1 MIKLIGILIIV
12 IGFMWKKDTIA
23 VVVIAGIA
31 TGLVSGMSI
40 NEVVSILG
48 RAFVENRYMSVFI
61 ISLPIIGLL
70 ERYGLRERAAYLI
83 GKIKSVTVG
92 KLTSL
97 YLVIRTVA
105 SMFGLRL
112 GGHVQFIRPLI
123 LPMAE
128 GAAEARYKVVDK
140 KDSETIKG
148 LEAAVEN
155 YGNFFGQNFFVASGG
170 VLLIV
175 GVLKEL
181 KYKVEAIDIAK
192 ASLPIAIIIMVVG
205 SIQFFYYD
213 KKFDKKYN
221 VHKDSKPLKG
231 DGPDA

>member
-23 VVVIAGIA
+23 VVVIAGIT
-31 TGLVSGMSI
+31 TGLVSGI
-40 NEVVSILG
+40 PFNKVVEILG

-61 ISLPIIGLL
+61 ISLPVIGLL
-70 ERYGLRERAAYLI
+70 ERYGLRERAAHLI

-105 SMFGLRL
+105 AMFGIRL

-123 LPMAE
+123 LPMAQ
-128 GAAEARYKVVDK
+128 GAAETRYKALEKEDL
-140 KDSETIKG
+140 ETIKG
-148 LEAAVEN
+148 LEASVEN

-181 KYKVEAIDIAK
+181 KYTVEAIDIAK
-192 ASLPIAIIIMVVG
+192 ASLPIAIIIMLIG

-213 KKFDKKYN
+213 RKFDKKYN
-221 VHKDSKPLKG
+221 INKNKKS
-231 DGPDA
+231 

>member
-1 MIKLIGILIIV
+1 MKLIGILIIV

-23 VVVIAGIA
+23 VVVVAGIT
-31 TGLVSGMSI
+31 TGLVSGI
-40 NEVVSILG
+40 PFNKVVEILG

-61 ISLPIIGLL
+61 ISLPVIGLL

-97 YLVIRTVA
+97 YLIIRTLA
-105 SMFGLRL
+105 AMFGIRL

-128 GAAEARYKVVDK
+128 GAAEARYKVIDK
-140 KDSETIKG
+140 EDSQTIKG

-181 KYKVEAIDIAK
+181 KYTVEAIDIAK
-192 ASLPIAIIIMVVG
+192 ASLPIAIIIMLIG

-221 VHKDSKPLKG
+221 VNKNSKSTKG
-231 DGPDA
+231 GGFDA

>member
-23 VVVIAGIA
+23 VVVIAGIT
-31 TGLVSGMSI
+31 TGLVSGI
-40 NEVVSILG
+40 PFNKVVEILG
-48 RAFVENRYMSVFI
+48 RAFVENRYMSIFI
-61 ISLPIIGLL
+61 ISLPVIGLL
-70 ERYGLRERAAYLI
+70 ERYGLKERAAYLI
-83 GKIKSVTVG
+83 GKIESVTVG

-105 SMFGLRL
+105 AMFGIRL

-123 LPMAE
+123 LPMAQ
-128 GAAEARYKVVDK
+128 GAAETRYKK
-140 KDSETIKG
+140 LEKDDLETIKG
-148 LEAAVEN
+148 LEASVEN

-181 KYKVEAIDIAK
+181 NYSVEAVEIAK
-192 ASLPIAIIIMVVG
+192 ASLPIAIIIMIIG

-213 KKFDKKYN
+213 RKLDKKYN
-221 VHKDSKPLKG
+221 INKNEKSSKEG
-231 DGPDA
+231 GIDV

>member
-12 IGFMWKKDTIA
+12 VGFILKMDTIA
-23 VVVIAGIA
+23 VVVVAGIS
-31 TGLVSGMSI
+31 TGLVAGMPF
-40 NEVVSILG
+40 NEIVETLG
-48 RAFVENRYMSVFI
+48 KAFVENRYMSIFI
-61 ISLPIIGLL
+61 MSIPVIGIL

-83 GKIKSVTVG
+83 GKIKSATVG
-92 KLTSL
+92 RLTSI
-97 YLVIRTVA
+97 YLIIRTA
-105 SMFGLRL
+105 AAMFSLRI

-128 GAAEARYKVVDK
+128 GAANGRYGKIDE
-140 KDSETIKG
+140 KDHETIKG

-181 KYKVEAIDIAK
+181 KYNVEALDIAK
-192 ASLPIAIIIMVVG
+192 ASLPIAIIIMILG
-205 SIQFFYYD
+205 AIQCLYID
-213 KKFDKKYN
+213 RKFDKKYKN
-221 VHKDSKPLKG
+221 KMTTQKSKN
-231 DGPDA
+231 

>member
-31 TGLVSGMSI
+31 TGLVSGI
-40 NEVVSILG
+40 PFNEVVEILG
-48 RAFVENRYMSVFI
+48 RAFVDNRYMSVFI
-61 ISLPIIGLL
+61 ISLPVIGLL

-92 KLTSL
+92 KLTSA
-97 YLVIRTVA
+97 YLVIRTLA
-105 SMFGLRL
+105 AMFGIRL

-123 LPMAE
+123 LPMAR
-128 GAAEARYKVVDK
+128 GAAETRYKMLEK
-140 KDSETIKG
+140 KDIETIKG
-148 LEAAVEN
+148 LEASAEN

-181 KYKVEAIDIAK
+181 KYTVEAIDIAK
-192 ASLPIAIIIMVVG
+192 ASLPVAIIVMVIG
-205 SIQFFYYD
+205 SIQFLYYD

-221 VHKDSKPLKG
+221 INKSKKS
-231 DGPDA
+231 